1 MHAETS
7 REDTPVSKVLI
18 LETGTGPT
26 DEIKAFC
33 DAHNLVGLKVHKDS
47 LGAVSRT
54 NVDLGGRLYSDAQ
67 HTPAFHL
74 QFELVTRNVF
84 RNLAG
89 CRHADR
95 FGRIGFFL
103 T

>member
-54 NVDLGGRLYSDAQ
+54 NVDLGGALYSGAQ
-67 HTPAFHL
+67 HTQRFIFNLNWSPEMFSEISQDVDTL
-74 QFELVTRNVF
+74 IDSGELDLF
-84 RNLAG
+84 
-89 CRHADR
+89 
-95 FGRIGFFL
+95 
-103 T
+103 